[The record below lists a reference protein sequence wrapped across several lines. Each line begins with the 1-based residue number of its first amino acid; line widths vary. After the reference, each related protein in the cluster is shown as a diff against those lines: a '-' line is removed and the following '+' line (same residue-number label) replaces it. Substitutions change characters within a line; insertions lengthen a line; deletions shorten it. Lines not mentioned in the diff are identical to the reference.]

1 MSQAPRDAWDKA
13 DVILKPVG
21 GLLTALAVAWIG
33 YSVNLQQ
40 TNDTNVRLYA
50 ELLGRREEA
59 DTNLRKEM
67 FNTAIKSFGETAP
80 VTLEKRVFD
89 LEMLAYNFHESIDL
103 GPIFRDVYT
112 RIMGPDTPA
121 FDRDRYR
128 SRVERVA
135 RDVVDREIAALEV
148 HGKLDADDLFLDEL
162 PKDGKVVI
170 DSQLPDR
177 RRLRGRRDAANAPE
191 RHFTVTVLRVIKERR
206 EMRVSVNVRTPKG
219 TGAIRSSEAEVTHQT
234 FWVGFADF
242 PMIDNMRLSDGYRCA
257 IVLRSFDDVLAR
269 ITLVYFPTSRAAL
282 KDKPYYDEMMEDL
295 LRARQRAGV
304 GP

>member
-1 MSQAPRDAWDKA
+1 MAREPRDTWDKA

-40 TNDTNVRLYA
+40 ASDTNVRLYA

-67 FNTAIKSFGETAP
+67 FNTAIRSFGETAP
-80 VTLEKRVFD
+80 VTLDKRLFD

-103 GPIFRDVYT
+103 GPIFRDVYA
-112 RIMGPDTPA
+112 RILDAQTPA
-121 FDRDRYR
+121 ADRDRFR

-135 RDVVDREIAALEV
+135 REVIDREIATLEV

-162 PKDGKVVI
+162 PGDGKVVI
-170 DSQLPDR
+170 DARLPR
-177 RRLRGRRDAANAPE
+177 EGALRSNPEASAPRRD
-191 RHFTVTVLRVIKERR
+191 FKLKVLRVIKERR
-206 EMRVSVNVRTPKG
+206 EMRVYLTVRKPG
-219 TGAIRSSEAEVTHQT
+219 VTGGILSKSGAEEIQQT

-242 PMIDNMRLSDGYRCA
+242 PMIDNLRLPDGYRCA
-257 IVLRSFDDVLAR
+257 IVLRSVDDVLAR
-269 ITLVYFPTSRAAL
+269 ISLLYFPTSRAAL

-295 LRARQRAGV
+295 LRARRRVTVQR
-304 GP
+304 